1 MNYLGID
8 NGISGGLVWLSEHSK
23 IIASLPMPVQKTRKG
38 QEVNVLEVK
47 RWLFDEIVTTDKT
60 VVVIE
65 EPGGSKSYNAAVS
78 MAGSFHS
85 LRALFEIS
93 RFRLVRIT
101 PQKWQKPMLNCQ
113 KDQDTKQV
121 ADQLRRSLWPDES
134 FLASERCKKADLGL
148 IDAALIAEYAR
159 RNKL

>member
-8 NGISGGLVWLSEHSK
+8 NGISGALVWLSEHSK

-47 RWLFDEIVTTDKT
+47 RWLSEECVTTAMT

-78 MAGSFHS
+78 MAGSFHA
-85 LRALFEIS
+85 LRAMFELLS
-93 RFRLVRIT
+93 FRLIRIT

-134 FLASERCKKADLGL
+134 FLATDRCKKADLGL

-159 RNKL
+159 REKL